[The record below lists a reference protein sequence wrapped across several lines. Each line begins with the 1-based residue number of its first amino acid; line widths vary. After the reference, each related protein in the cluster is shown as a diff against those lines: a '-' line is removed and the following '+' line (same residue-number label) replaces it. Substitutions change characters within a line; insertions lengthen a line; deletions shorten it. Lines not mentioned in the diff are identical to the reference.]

1 MTSALAANLN
11 LPEES
16 AEVATTVRQLSR
28 EEQRKELDRM
38 ADVMV
43 QEKGLFNV
51 MQTAIA
57 LDVSRE
63 RVYELME
70 LGMLKKLEFLGRIY
84 LSATEVQARRDSDLK
99 AGRPRRT
106 LVQRVKDG
114 LKSVAY
120 SDAGQVKQG
129 GTTEYAAKQLAK
141 KRAREKK

>member
-1 MTSALAANLN
+1 MTSAIVSSPDLAAAN
-11 LPEES
+11 ES
-16 AEVATTVRQLSR
+16 NVPRCLTKA
-28 EEQRKELDRM
+28 EQREELDRM

-51 MQTAIA
+51 MQSAIS

-70 LGMLKKLEFLGRIY
+70 LGILKKLEFLGRIY
-84 LSATEVQARRDSDLK
+84 LSATEVQARRDSDIK

-106 LVQRVKDG
+106 LVQRVKAS

-129 GTTEYAAKQLAK
+129 GTTEYAAEQMAK
-141 KRAREKK
+141 KRARKKK